1 MSITCSCLLLFFLL
15 CLSLDACNARRL
27 GRVLDKEP
35 EGKNH
40 QFSSENRE
48 EYYKSGVDD
57 IRVQPNV
64 VKSSSSMEAQT
75 SHDKTPY
82 DLKDMT
88 RKTLKGRSKDE
99 EKGKGWDAVRTSTK
113 SSVVSVSWRVPH
125 KKCGEKQPGF
135 NLDYSPPKTHPPSHN

>member
-15 CLSLDACNARRL
+15 CLSLHACNGRRL
-27 GRVLDKEP
+27 GAVLDKVP
-35 EGKNH
+35 EETFR

-48 EYYKSGVDD
+48 GYYKSSVDD
-57 IRVQPNV
+57 IRVQPKV
-64 VKSSSSMEAQT
+64 MKSSSSMEAQT
-75 SHDKTPY
+75 SHDKTRY

-88 RKTLKGRSKDE
+88 RKTLKERSEDE
-99 EKGKGWDAVRTSTK
+99 GKGKGWDAVRTSTK

-125 KKCGEKQPGF
+125 KKRGEKQPGF